1 MELATVNPSTK
12 WPPVTLRAPLPYGYL
27 HIAAAVEPPRQPG
40 PPFPGRSARKA
51 ALLNRLK
58 ELAAEL
64 RGLDAVERA
73 TVYRAVLVPPAEP
86 GTGHP
91 ARFDVAVLIET
102 PSPDR
107 IAEVQQAEPYRQLL
121 RAVTEAAQDVH
132 VMAARNGR
140 LVADVDKSRQG
151 IFLFNHFTTEDAEV
165 ALQLWDRLAGWYAV
179 ETGLD
184 NSTLLQPIGDA
195 DYVFVNHA
203 RWDVGLARL
212 MLEQFVKPS
221 FWTYVRANLRANRT
235 VAMPVLYRL
244 A

>member
-12 WPPVTLRAPLPYGYL
+12 WPPATLREPLPYGYL
-27 HIAAAVEPPRQPG
+27 HVAAAVEPPRQPG
-40 PPFPGRSARKA
+40 PPFPGRSPRKR
-51 ALLNRLK
+51 ALLSRLK

-64 RGLDAVERA
+64 QGLDAVERA

-86 GTGHP
+86 GAGHP
-91 ARFDVAVLIET
+91 ARFDVSVLIET
-102 PSPDR
+102 STPDD
-107 IAEVQQAEPYRQLL
+107 IAGVQAAEPYRQLL
-121 RAVTEAAQDVH
+121 QAVTEAAQDVH

-140 LVADVDKSRQG
+140 LIGDVDKSRQG
-151 IFLFNHFTTEDAEV
+151 IFLFNHFTTEDPDV
-165 ALQLWDRLAGWYAV
+165 ALQLWDRLAGWYAA

-203 RWDVGLARL
+203 RWDHGLARL
-212 MLEQFVKPS
+212 MLEQFAKPS